1 MATKKGLEMPKVK
14 LTKNEL
20 KKQKDS
26 LKMFSRYLPTLQLKK
41 QQLHLE
47 IRKID
52 ALKKV
57 RKLEQDKLKRDIK
70 AWISLFGERFVF
82 QDWIQIRR
90 VVRSFANIAGI
101 TIPVF
106 DFVEYEDIKHD
117 LLLTPY
123 WVDKGIEAIKSVIQV
138 KAEIEVLNEQT
149 SLLEAELN
157 TTSQRVNLFEKV
169 MIPAAKVN
177 IKKINVY
184 LGDQQTAAVVRGK
197 MAKASLIKGR

>member
-1 MATKKGLEMPKVK
+1 MPKVK

>member
-1 MATKKGLEMPKVK
+1 MPKVK

-20 KKQKDS
+20 KKQKDD

-47 IRKID
+47 IRKVK
-52 ALKKV
+52 ALKEVK
-57 RKLEQDKLKRDIK
+57 KLEKDKLKRDMK
-70 AWISLFGERFVF
+70 FWISLFGERFPF
-82 QDWIQIRR
+82 QDWIQIKK
-90 VVRSFANIAGI
+90 VMKGFSNIAGI

-106 DFVEYEDIKHD
+106 ESVEYEDIKHD

-123 WVDKGIEAIKSVIQV
+123 WVDVGIEAIKNIIQIN
-138 KAEIEVLNEQT
+138 AELEVLDEQAN
-149 SLLEAELN
+149 LLELELN
-157 TTSQRVNLFEKV
+157 ITSQRVNLFEKV
-169 MIPAAKVN
+169 MIPNAKIN

-197 MAKASLIKGR
+197 MAKASLIKNR

>member
-1 MATKKGLEMPKVK
+1 MAKIK

-47 IRKID
+47 IRKVE
-52 ALKKV
+52 ALKKE
-57 RKLEQDKLKRDIK
+57 RKLEQDNIK
-70 AWISLFGERFVF
+70 ANINSWISLFGEEFSF
-82 QDWIQIRR
+82 KDWIQIKR
-90 VVRSFANIAGI
+90 VVRGFTNIAGI
-101 TIPVF
+101 TIPIF
-106 DFVEYEDIKHD
+106 DSVEYEDIKHD

-123 WVDKGIEAIKSVIQV
+123 WVDRGIETIKNII
-138 KAEIEVLNEQT
+138 KINAELEVLSEQVR
-149 SLLEAELN
+149 LLEAELV

-169 MIPAAKVN
+169 MIPTTKIN

-197 MAKASLIKGR
+197 IAKASLIKGK

>member
-1 MATKKGLEMPKVK
+1 MPKVK

-52 ALKKV
+52 ALKKN

-70 AWISLFGERFVF
+70 AWISLFGERFAF

-106 DFVEYEDIKHD
+106 DSVEYEDIKHD

-123 WVDKGIEAIKSVIQV
+123 WVDKGIEAIKRVIQV

-149 SLLEAELN
+149 RLLETELN

-169 MIPAAKVN
+169 MIPAAKIN

>member
-1 MATKKGLEMPKVK
+1 MPKVK

-47 IRKID
+47 IRKVE
-52 ALKKV
+52 ALKRT
-57 RKLEQDKLKRDIK
+57 RKLEQDRLKRDIK
-70 AWISLFGERFVF
+70 SWISLFGEKFTF
-82 QDWIQIRR
+82 QDWIQIKR

-101 TIPVF
+101 NIPVF
-106 DFVEYEDIKHD
+106 DFIEYEDIKYN

-123 WVDKGIEAIKSVIQV
+123 WVDRGIEVIKSMIQIN
-138 KAEIEVLNEQT
+138 AELEVLDEQIR
-149 SLLEAELN
+149 LLESELN

-169 MIPAAKVN
+169 MIPAAKIN
-177 IKKINVY
+177 IKKINIY

-197 MAKASLIKGR
+197 MAKASLIKNR

>member
-1 MATKKGLEMPKVK
+1 MAKVK

-47 IRKID
+47 IRKVEG
-52 ALKKV
+52 LK
-57 RKLEQDKLKRDIK
+57 RERALEQDRIRGNISS
-70 AWISLFGERFVF
+70 WVSLFGEEFPF
-82 QDWIQIRR
+82 QDWIQVKR
-90 VVRSFANIAGI
+90 VVRGFTNIAGI
-101 TIPVF
+101 TIPIF
-106 DFVEYEDIKHD
+106 NSIEYEDIRHD
-117 LLLTPY
+117 LLSTPY
-123 WVDKGIEAIKSVIQV
+123 WVDRGIEVIKSVIQIN
-138 KAEIEVLNEQT
+138 AELEVLSEQ
-149 SLLEAELN
+149 SRLLEAELN

-169 MIPAAKVN
+169 MIPVTKTN

-197 MAKASLIKGR
+197 MAKASLIDSR

>member
-1 MATKKGLEMPKVK
+1 MPKVK

-47 IRKID
+47 IRKVE
-52 ALKKV
+52 ALKRT
-57 RKLEQDKLKRDIK
+57 RKLEQDRLKRDIK
-70 AWISLFGERFVF
+70 SWISLFGEKFTF
-82 QDWIQIRR
+82 QDWIQIKR

-101 TIPVF
+101 NIPVF
-106 DFVEYEDIKHD
+106 DFIEYEDIKYN

-123 WVDKGIEAIKSVIQV
+123 WVDRGIEVIKSMVQIN
-138 KAEIEVLNEQT
+138 AELEVLDEQIR
-149 SLLEAELN
+149 LLESELN

-169 MIPAAKVN
+169 MIPAAKIN
-177 IKKINVY
+177 IKKINIY

-197 MAKASLIKGR
+197 MAKASLIKNR

>member
-1 MATKKGLEMPKVK
+1 MPKVK

-26 LKMFSRYLPTLQLKK
+26 LKMLGRYLPTLQLKK
-41 QQLHLE
+41 QQLYLE
-47 IRKID
+47 IRKVE
-52 ALKKV
+52 ALKRA
-57 RKLEQDKLKRDIK
+57 RKLEQDRLKRDIK
-70 AWISLFGERFVF
+70 SWIALFGEKFTF
-82 QDWIQIRR
+82 QDWIQIKR

-101 TIPVF
+101 NIPVF

-123 WVDKGIEAIKSVIQV
+123 WVDRGIEVIKSMIQIN
-138 KAEIEVLNEQT
+138 AELEVLDEQIR
-149 SLLEAELN
+149 LLESELN

-169 MIPAAKVN
+169 MIPAAKIN
-177 IKKINVY
+177 IKKINIY

-197 MAKASLIKGR
+197 MAKASLIKNR

>member
-1 MATKKGLEMPKVK
+1 MPKVK

-47 IRKID
+47 IRKVE
-52 ALKKV
+52 ALKRAKE
-57 RKLEQDKLKRDIK
+57 LEQERFKEYVKS
-70 AWISLFGERFVF
+70 WVSLFCERFPF
-82 QDWIQIRR
+82 QDWIKIRK
-90 VVRSFANIAGI
+90 VVKSFTNIAGI

-106 DFVEYEDIKHD
+106 DSIEYEDIKHD
-117 LLLTPY
+117 LVYTPY
-123 WVDKGIEAIKSVIQV
+123 WVDRGIEAIRSIVQIN
-138 KAEIEVLNEQT
+138 AELEILNEQT
-149 SLLEAELN
+149 RLLEIELN
-157 TTSQRVNLFEKV
+157 ATSQRVNLFEKV
-169 MIPAAKVN
+169 MIPDAKIN

-197 MAKASLIKGR
+197 IAKAGLIKSR